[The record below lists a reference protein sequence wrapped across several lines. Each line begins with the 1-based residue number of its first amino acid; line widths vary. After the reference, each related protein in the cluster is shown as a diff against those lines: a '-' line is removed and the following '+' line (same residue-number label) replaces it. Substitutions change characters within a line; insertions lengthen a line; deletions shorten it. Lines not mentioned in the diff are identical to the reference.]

1 MTIEAQKSN
10 LPEIQKRK
18 RFQRTLCMIVAL
30 LVISVQSVAAAD
42 ALYRMLH
49 GEQTVL
55 LLGEI
60 TGAGETQLDVKVIR
74 TFQGK
79 ASADTILVDRR
90 FTYFG
95 MTSENGSPQV
105 GDYAVMS
112 LDLEGEAY
120 RPAWYMAKADSGH
133 FRTLSL
139 HYEEETGG
147 RGDLAALKYYV
158 NTNGRH
164 QDFYFDGEQVFARRS
179 LLEDVDVSDGP
190 VPWEAAAP
198 QAAETISDLETAG
211 SEESTT
217 GGFTWGVFFSGVMV
231 IFFVLVIFVRL
242 RMVFLTLR
250 HQKRQAGQ

>member
-1 MTIEAQKSN
+1 MTVEVHKSN
-10 LPEIQKRK
+10 LAKIQKRK
-18 RFQRTLCMIVAL
+18 QFQLTLCMIVAF
-30 LVISVQSVAAAD
+30 LVISVQSVVAAD

-79 ASADTILVDRR
+79 ASADTILVDRH

-105 GDYAVMS
+105 GDFAIMS
-112 LDLEGEAY
+112 LDREGEAY
-120 RPAWYMAKADSGH
+120 RPAWYMARADSGH

-139 HYEEETGG
+139 YYEEETGG

-164 QDFYFDGEQVFARRS
+164 NDFYFDGEQVFARRS

-190 VPWEAAAP
+190 VPWEEAAP
-198 QAAETISDLETAG
+198 PAAEAVSDPEMTD
-211 SEESTT
+211 SEKNAS

-250 HQKRQAGQ
+250 HQKKQSGQ